1 MIRIILSLTLILNL
15 SFIFPQKNI
24 IDIDSVIKVDNY
36 KVFKNISYGAD
47 KKNKLN

>member
-1 MIRIILSLTLILNL
+1 MIRNLIFLTLIFNL

-47 KKNKLN
+47 KKK